1 MRTRD
6 GGMSGLQVEVVR
18 PTLEPLPDDALVALA
33 YGTGTEASGS
43 PRILQTGLSTVAG
56 VPAMELWRSSGP
68 MTAGVDGPIR
78 YCATPEFLCGIMDL
92 DEGRFRDIAEAA
104 ESAYR
109 SMREFQDR
117 HVQRHLVRVWNFLD
131 AINEGDGNLER
142 YRQFC
147 VGRSRGLGD
156 LATEKL
162 PAATA
167 VGRTR
172 GTGRVQL
179 CWMASRAPGQPV
191 ENPRQV
197 RAYRYPLQYG
207 PSPPA
212 FARAMR
218 LDTGELLAS
227 GTSSIV
233 GHESLHAGDL
243 LAQVDETLANLRELH
258 HAGRGTGRPEV
269 IKVYLRERAG
279 GPAVAEKICAR
290 LSVSEPFL
298 MMEADIC
305 RRELLVEIECL
316 WT

>member
-1 MRTRD
+1 
-6 GGMSGLQVEVVR
+6 MSGLHIEVVR
-18 PTLEPLPDDALVALA
+18 STLERLPDDALVALA
-33 YGTGTEASGS
+33 YGAGTGASGS
-43 PRILQTGLSTVAG
+43 PRILQTGLSTVDG
-56 VPAMELWRSSGP
+56 IPTMELWRSSGP
-68 MTAGVDGPIR
+68 MTTGVDGPIR

-92 DEGRFRDIAEAA
+92 DEGWFRDIAEAA

-109 SMREFQDR
+109 SIREFQGR
-117 HVQRHLVRVWNFLD
+117 QVQRNLLRVWNFLD

-147 VGRSRGLGD
+147 VGRSRGLGE
-156 LATEKL
+156 LASEKL

-179 CWMASRAPGQPV
+179 CWMASRAPGKPV

-218 LDTGELLAS
+218 LDTGELLGS

-233 GHESLHAGDL
+233 GHESRHAGDL
-243 LAQVDETLANLRELH
+243 QAQIDETLENLRELH
-258 HAGRGTGRPEV
+258 HAGCGTGRPEV
-269 IKVYLRERAG
+269 IKVYLRERACG
-279 GPAVAEKICAR
+279 AAVAGKICAG
-290 LSVSEPFL
+290 LSVEGPPL
-298 MMEADIC
+298 MIEADIC